1 LKRRRRLKQNRARE
15 GADRAKGAGSAR
27 EAGLIVRMN
36 RKMRELLG
44 EHADD
49 PEVMGRD
56 VTG

>member
-1 LKRRRRLKQNRARE
+1 LKRRRRWKQNRARE

-27 EAGLIVRMN
+27 EAGSIVRMN
-36 RKMRELLG
+36 GRMRDFLG

-56 VTG
+56 G